1 MRWQL
6 SLSIRGISRY
16 KKITRRTGR
25 ISVDGRFVANP
36 IPLSRPRASMATA
49 VNSSDDEVLDLNET
63 LQKTLSL
70 PEKVKIPERAVYIAS
85 SDDENFVNNYTDT
98 DSLNTLERKKKVE
111 KILTKS
117 GQKPSET
124 DHLHAALAKEASKQV
139 KSQQVR

>member
-1 MRWQL
+1 MRQTL
-6 SLSIRGISRY
+6 FHDYGGVLHH
-16 KKITRRTGR
+16 RRQKAP
-25 ISVDGRFVANP
+25 DAVAVEP
-36 IPLSRPRASMATA
+36 IRPRASMATA

-139 KSQQVR
+139 KSQKVR